1 MKETENADERIFD
14 GEQYVM
20 VNKEQLLNEAMQFD
34 NIKQYKLMNYFLR
47 SMNRTN
53 ALVVSQNVLREVLGC
68 SRKTVHNVVQSLHE
82 LRMINIYKI
91 GVQSCYVINSEVAW
105 TTNRGKKEW
114 AIFEATM
121 VLSYDEQSV
130 ENRKLWNKKLQ
141 PVTKQMVLNFEEV
154 PLLEK

>member
-1 MKETENADERIFD
+1 MVETEKAEDRVFD

-53 ALVVSQNVLREVLGC
+53 ALVVSQNVLCKVLGC

-91 GVQSCYVINSEVAW
+91 GVQNCYVINSEVAW
-105 TTNRGKKEW
+105 STNRGKKEW

-121 VLSYDEQSV
+121 VVNYDEQS
-130 ENRKLWNKKLQ
+130 EEYRKLWNKKLQ
-141 PVTKQMVLNFEEV
+141 PVTKQMVLNFEEA
-154 PLLEK
+154 

>member
-1 MKETENADERIFD
+1 MAETEKDEDRVFD

-20 VNKEQLLNEAMQFD
+20 VNKEQLINEAMQFD

-53 ALVVSQNVLREVLGC
+53 ALVVSQNVLGQVLGC

-82 LRMINIYKI
+82 LRMINIYKV
-91 GVQSCYVINSEVAW
+91 GVQNVYVVNSEVAW
-105 TTNRGKKEW
+105 STNRGKKEW

-121 VLSYDEQSV
+121 VVNYDEQS
-130 ENRKLWNKKLQ
+130 EEYRKLWNKKLQ
-141 PVTKQMVLNFEEV
+141 PVTKQMVLNFEES
-154 PLLEK
+154 